1 MSVPKS
7 TKESC
12 DWFPKKVADKECGR
26 LAMMTTGGPE
36 LRHFVSILLMKWAIL
51 KACRDKIIILKF
63 LETLCVIILKNND
76 TIVGATSYKDFT
88 YTTMIRSRY

>member
-7 TKESC
+7 TKELC
-12 DWFPKKVADKECGR
+12 DWFPKKEADKECGR

-36 LRHFVSILLMKWAIL
+36 LRHFVSILLMDWAIL
-51 KACRDKIIILKF
+51 KACGDKIIVLNT

-76 TIVGATSYKDFT
+76 TTVGAISYEDFT
-88 YTTMIRSRY
+88 DTTMIRSRY